1 MMRGVSRFISGSS
14 DGVAEL
20 RTADTTMST
29 EAQRRERSNA
39 RKQRIPRVTFALQ
52 TASGRRPTLL
62 DQGEVEMDATSDK
75 RTILVV
81 EDEEAI
87 RRGLCDVLAYQGY
100 LPKGIESGE
109 EGLRE
114 ALANPYDLI
123 LLDLMLPGMSGFD
136 VCEAVRAER
145 PMQPILMLT
154 ARGAEAD
161 VVEGFARGADDYV
174 TKPFSVSELLAR
186 VRSLLRRA
194 GKLPRDEQRPFRF
207 GRWTIDPPTQ
217 RAHCGDEAVDLSPRE
232 ISILALFVREAGRIV
247 SRRTLLQEV
256 WGFANPDRI
265 ETRTVDMQIV
275 KLRRKL
281 GAPDAPEIETV
292 RGSGYRFTAEA

>member
-1 MMRGVSRFISGSS
+1 MDS
-14 DGVAEL
+14 A
-20 RTADTTMST
+20 AD
-29 EAQRRERSNA
+29 R
-39 RKQRIPRVTFALQ
+39 
-52 TASGRRPTLL
+52 
-62 DQGEVEMDATSDK
+62 

-81 EDEEAI
+81 EDEDSI

-100 LPKGIESGE
+100 VPTGIETGE
-109 EGLRE
+109 DGLRE
-114 ALANPYDLI
+114 ALAGSYDLI

-136 VCEAVRAER
+136 VCEAVRAQR

-194 GKLPRDEQRPFRF
+194 GRLPRDEQPVFQF
-207 GRWTIDPPTQ
+207 GRLAVDPAAQQARAGEELVELTQ
-217 RAHCGDEAVDLSPRE
+217 RE
-232 ISILALFVREAGRIV
+232 IAILALFVREAGRIV
-247 SRRTLLQEV
+247 SRRMLLQEV
-256 WGFANPDRI
+256 WGFANPERI

-281 GAPDAPEIETV
+281 GSVNAPEIETV
-292 RGSGYRFTAEA
+292 RGAGYRFHGGD